1 MDNLFENK
9 FIQKLQLFGQ
19 KLAANPFMSALTA
32 SMMSTM
38 GPIMVGAVFTI
49 ICAVCSDVFHL
60 FAHEDTIYQILY
72 MPYNFTNL
80 LGLWVTTIFG
90 FNYAK
95 NSGLKSP
102 LLTAINVTIVFML
115 TASTYDSA
123 SNIAAG
129 NFGAAGLFVGFIVVF
144 ITVRIEKWVTDKNI
158 RIPMPEVVPPSL
170 TNALNSIIPLGL
182 AVLVCYGA
190 NVIVNLVSGGA
201 LGVASLINQIF
212 MIPVKYLL
220 SVPGMVVIAILAGL
234 MWAFGI
240 HGTLI
245 VYSVMMA
252 PMYMKT
258 FENIA
263 LYQAGVPLTFE
274 NAFDPTFLFGFVAIC
289 GGTGNT
295 LPLCIMGLR
304 SKSEQIKAV
313 SKLGLVPG
321 WFGINEPVTF
331 GMPIMYNPILVIPYI
346 LTMVV
351 NVILGYIGY
360 RIGLIKFGFI
370 MISALLPMGLARFL
384 TTLDFKQFFIDYLF
398 LIPDYLI
405 WYPFFKVYEKQLVE
419 EEQAMA
425 AQG

>member
-9 FIQKLQLFGQ
+9 YILALQNFGQ
-19 KLAANPFMSALTA
+19 KLAANPFVSALTA

-38 GPIMVGAVFTI
+38 APIMVGAVFTI
-49 ICAVCSDVFHL
+49 ICAVCSDLLNL
-60 FAHEDTIYQILY
+60 FPHDAQIYQILY

-80 LGLWVTTIFG
+80 LGLWTTIIFG
-90 FNYAK
+90 YNYAK
-95 NSGLKSP
+95 NCKLTNP

-115 TASTYDSA
+115 TVSTYDA
-123 SNIAAG
+123 AGNIAGG

-144 ITVRIEKWVTDKNI
+144 VTVQIEAWIKKNNI
-158 RIPMPEVVPPSL
+158 RIPMPDVVPPSL
-170 TNALNSIIPLGL
+170 TNALNSIIPLGC
-182 AVLVCYGA
+182 AVIVCYGA
-190 NVIVNLVSGGA
+190 NVAVSLISGGTQT
-201 LGVASLINQIF
+201 LPSLINTIF
-212 MIPVKYLL
+212 MIPINYLL

-252 PMYMKT
+252 PMYMKMA
-258 FENIA
+258 ENIA
-263 LYQAGVPLTFE
+263 MYQAGTPLTYE
-274 NAFDPTFLFGFVAIC
+274 NAFHATFLFGFVAVA

-313 SKLGLVPG
+313 SKLGIVPG

-351 NVILGYIGY
+351 NVLLGWVGY
-360 RIGLIKFGFI
+360 RIGLIKFGFV
-370 MISALLPMGLARFL
+370 MISALMPMGIARWL
-384 TTLDFKQFFIDYLF
+384 SCLDFKQFFIDYLF

-405 WYPFFKVYEKQLVE
+405 WYPFFKAYEKQLVA
-419 EEQAMA
+419 EEQAA
-425 AQG
+425 AQAA